1 MHRGSFDFDVF
12 VAGGG
17 PAGLATAIA
26 AAQKGLRVAVAD
38 CAEPPVDKA
47 CGEGI
52 MPSGVSAL
60 GELGVRLPDNG
71 SAKLR
76 GIRFTDAA
84 GEVSA
89 QFNVGFG
96 AGIRR
101 LALHTALVS
110 RALTC
115 GVDLRWRARLE
126 HVTGHEAIVE
136 GQSFRYRY
144 LVGADGQNSRV
155 RESSSFASE
164 TVIRRRFGFRRHY
177 ALQPW
182 SEYVEVYWS
191 DCGQM
196 YVTPT
201 SANEVCIALLT
212 RDQRL
217 RFDEALPQFPALC
230 ECLSGLAPVSR
241 TLGAMTVTR
250 RLSAVCSA
258 STALVGDASG
268 STDAITGDGLSMA
281 FQQALALAGAMECGD
296 LSRYRREHR
305 RIARAPRLMGE
316 LILAM
321 EDHPGL
327 RRRAFRVFNRRP
339 EFFAKLLAIHTRE
352 HSPLA
357 FGLGSAVLLGWN
369 LLTA

>member
-230 ECLSGLAPVSR
+230 ECLSGQSIHKFRYSGVS
-241 TLGAMTVTR
+241 
-250 RLSAVCSA
+250 S
-258 STALVGDASG
+258 
-268 STDAITGDGLSMA
+268 SMWIV
-281 FQQALALAGAMECGD
+281 ALAL
-296 LSRYRREHR
+296 
-305 RIARAPRLMGE
+305 
-316 LILAM
+316 
-321 EDHPGL
+321 
-327 RRRAFRVFNRRP
+327 RRP
-339 EFFAKLLAIHTRE
+339 YTFIVMALVII
-352 HSPLA
+352 
-357 FGLGSAVLLGWN
+357 
-369 LLTA
+369 LLTPLTILRTPPTSFPTSIFPSYRWCGSTPACRPPTCPTAS